1 MKINLNALGCRL
13 NEAELE
19 QWSQTFQAAGHR
31 IVTETDQADWVVV
44 NTCAV
49 TQDAG
54 RKSRQ
59 LINRLYRVNPSAKLI
74 ATGCHASL
82 QPEQVAENL
91 GVDLVIPNQE
101 KDQLPATVMQNFA
114 APTMPN
120 SATEPGE
127 TALFTRGRQRAFIKI
142 QDGCRYRCSFCIVTV
157 ARGAERSRS
166 VQEIIQEINHL
177 AEQGVQEIVLTG
189 VHVGGYGSDLSTNLF
204 NLVKAILAETDMP
217 RIRFASVEPWDLPDD
232 FFSLFADSRVM
243 PHMHL
248 PLQSGSDS
256 VLRRMSRRCK
266 TAEFAHLVNH
276 ARDVVPNFNVTTDI
290 IVGFPNET
298 EQEWQDTLAFVESIG
313 FGHIHIF
320 SYSPREGT
328 KAARLP
334 NPVPKAIKK
343 QRSQMMH
350 ELAARLK
357 QQALSTQ
364 LNQEVAVLWEK
375 ARPVDKNNPLGEV
388 IVNGYTPNFF
398 KLSTRVAATKLL
410 ENKITPARI
419 QSIDKDDLVLM
430 GQLV

>member
-19 QWSQTFQAAGHR
+19 QWSQAFQASGHR
-31 IVTETDQADWVVV
+31 IVAETDQADWVVV
-44 NTCAV
+44 NTCSV

-54 RKSRQ
+54 RKSRK
-59 LINRLYRVNPSAKLI
+59 LINRLYRQNPSAKLI

-101 KDQLPATVMQNFA
+101 KDQLATTVMQAFA
-114 APTMPN
+114 APTMPD

-157 ARGAERSRS
+157 ARGDERSRTP
-166 VQEIIQEINHL
+166 QAIIQEINRL
-177 AEQGVQEIVLTG
+177 TEQGVKEIVLTG

-204 NLVKAILAETDMP
+204 ALVKQILAETDVP
-217 RIRFASVEPWDLPDD
+217 RLRFASVEPWDLPDD
-232 FFSLFADSRVM
+232 FFSLFANPRVM

-266 TAEFAHLVNH
+266 TAEFARLVEY
-276 ARDVVPNFNVTTDI
+276 AREQVPNFNVTTDI

-298 EQEWQDTLAFVESIG
+298 EQEWQDSLAFVEQIG

-320 SYSPREGT
+320 AYSPREGT

-334 NPVPKAIKK
+334 NPVPHDIKK
-343 QRSQMMH
+343 QRSQVMH
-350 ELAARLK
+350 ELAAKLR
-357 QQALSTQ
+357 QAALQTQ
-364 LNQEVAVLWEK
+364 LTQTVDVLWEK
-375 ARPVDKNNPLGEV
+375 AQPVNPHNPLGQV
-388 IVNGYTPNFF
+388 RVNGYTPNFF
-398 KLSTRVAATKLL
+398 KVSTTVAATKLL
-410 ENKITPARI
+410 ENKITATNI
-419 QSIDKDDLVLM
+419 TAIDETDLRLI
-430 GQLV
+430 GELH